1 VAYRCGSCIPV
12 SEVPQDSGPGKCT
25 AGYPNWCTQ
34 SKVWAGDGVLHVN
47 STEMVTVAVKV
58 EEIARES
65 VQNKNMINQRAGFP
79 VAQLVKIISPPV
91 WETWVGK
98 IPWISE
104 RLPTQVFWPG
114 EFHGQSRGSK
124 ESDRTEQLSL
134 RFISIRGQNP
144 GEH

>member
-1 VAYRCGSCIPV
+1 M
-12 SEVPQDSGPGKCT
+12 
-25 AGYPNWCTQ
+25 
-34 SKVWAGDGVLHVN
+34 LHVN
-47 STEMVTVAVKV
+47 STQMVTVAVKV

-91 WETWVGK
+91 WETWFDTWVGK
-98 IPWISE
+98 IRWIRE

-114 EFHGQSRGSK
+114 EFHGQSRGRK